1 MKHKAIGLALILI
14 VASLQLLGCSPSIQA
29 PKTEPV
35 SVAKI
40 EGTDQMRLT
49 LQADAAKRLDITTVP
64 VREETIVQTRQFG
77 GEVIAVTAD
86 TKVAIVQVNLTEN
99 DVKSVQRDVP
109 AFVLPLSGGSK
120 TARVQAQPATTTNSF
135 DLSGP
140 FGTTFYEIS
149 NADMA
154 FVPQQLV
161 FVEIP
166 LAGSGETRK
175 IIPYAALLYDPTGK
189 TWVYT
194 NPTELVFVRQPILIE
209 TIAGDDVILGDGPPT
224 GTPVVTVGAA
234 ELYGAEFG
242 VGK

>member
-1 MKHKAIGLALILI
+1 
-14 VASLQLLGCSPSIQA
+14 SIQA

-49 LQADAAKRLDITTVP
+49 LQADAAKRLDITTAP

-86 TKVAIVQVNLTEN
+86 TGVAIVQVNLTEN

-120 TARVQAQPATTTNSF
+120 TARVQAQPATTTSPF
-135 DLSGP
+135 RLSGP

-149 NADMA
+149 NTDMA

-224 GTPVVTVGAA
+224 GTSVVTVGAA